1 MKQNGN
7 ELDIVDFYFG
17 TMDGIDTYCTG
28 HPTDRKIGDESLW
41 DDSKWVQSVENKVQ
55 EYKDKIE

>member
-28 HPTDRKIGDESLW
+28 HMSERKIEDEKLW
-41 DDSKWVQSVENKVQ
+41 DNKEWNNKVQ
-55 EYKDKIE
+55 NKLNEYENVNN